1 MDMIMNNIYLVAFI
15 ILLLVLL
22 VAISVLRNDKDID
35 GLEEKTGEEE
45 NIKKI

>member
-1 MDMIMNNIYLVAFI
+1 MYNIHMIAFI

-35 GLEEKTGEEE
+35 EIEDDIEG
-45 NIKKI
+45 KKKKRK